1 MNLEINKLDL
11 MPEEIDDFR
20 LQFGQRAP
28 EALARDVV
36 KTFADQDYAAQIQND
51 PNFFSY
57 EKLQDGTATFYDFLS
72 PDYTVTMEGPDGAE
86 ERPIRDLNPVQR
98 SIFFKD
104 PDSIS
109 SLLTTAEKGS
119 LSRAFFSEF
128 FKTAPSVA
136 AGTKAAQLTAAQTF
150 RTPPKSLP
158 GFMLRAAPVA
168 ASFIG
173 GSLLLYE
180 GADALE
186 ELATGPDKP
195 ILPGQKQAVETVR
208 TLGGAGAGIQFPFL
222 FKEAGSRVA
231 RDIIKNLAE
240 DAPVPT
246 ATKFTATIEEML
258 ENMGRTARGSKTGA
272 ALTVGVESAAGA
284 GSAGGAYVAEGME
297 PGGTGLRLGSE
308 FLGGN
313 MFGLA
318 FAKMLPKAY
327 SNLRETGADKEASSF
342 LTKISEG
349 KKKKL
354 FARIDEL
361 YTKYDGD
368 YERMMNDLNNEETN
382 KILQEVFP
390 GVDFTA
396 AQRLEDNTGII
407 MGLEGEMATKN
418 PDLLAARKKAERNA
432 KTFFDKFIYG
442 LVEENTPESLR
453 TAAILRKALMSD
465 MMSRRLLNAV
475 DARIS
480 ARNRVLTGDE
490 RSGTPKARSSFS
502 LELADLLETQ
512 LAFARAREKEL
523 WSKTGGVDVFTPSE
537 VIDGDVMPSFITK
550 YEEFI
555 NELPAGYKEEFI
567 KATGGL
573 DSFVRDAKRR
583 LGLDI
588 KESIAEQNAIIQSV
602 DAQDSD
608 PVALIRTKFE
618 IPLSGAPLNRQIDR
632 MQNLISEIDKGRF
645 VGVGEEIQTLN
656 PETGATTT
664 GQFSIDL
671 KKGSESQKNFL
682 KVARAKLALL
692 KLEQAKLDPNRV
704 APVSA
709 KELFEVRSEVL
720 NSAALVASGAVLR
733 RGTANQAR
741 KLGEVAEAI
750 LDDLN
755 RMPDSELDAFNK
767 AKAFSASL
775 NDVYTRSIVGKARSK
790 DAMRGNRI
798 PPELLISTFVRSNP
812 DMVDLRVQQL
822 QGVAKFAEQQGF
834 EGADS
839 VFTSVNNIMEGAIR
853 TLRLQAM
860 NPDGS
865 INAGAL
871 ERFKRDNAELME
883 TFPNLKSDL
892 DNAVSAQRT
901 VETFEKRSE
910 AAKKISDS
918 QAYLATL
925 IGNSSPHLALTEA
938 LNFTPKNAKQA
949 DPIGGLRRLFRLT
962 SVKYKG
968 PDGKFL
974 PAAEQTAMREKINE
988 GYFNTILQHAMMESG
1003 GEGKT
1008 FDHVTF
1014 HRTLFEPLP
1023 GQGAGKLSLM
1033 DLAEDY
1039 GIMDKNQIRRIRTI
1053 SNQMV
1058 RLAVADAAG
1067 KLADPDLI
1075 KQAGPLFDFYVG
1087 MVGLAGGTKAY
1098 QALTGGTGGT
1108 ASISAAGYTKGIA
1121 LDFFKN
1127 IPASKRMEAIQMIF
1141 TDPEVAATLI
1151 RKPKNEK
1158 EGVKQT
1164 ERIVKLLTEKGFL
1177 TFGEMSPYLIREA
1190 GEDEDVGTGR
1200 TTPIPTPQG
1209 MSVSSVAPQPVP
1221 AQRVAPPTSTLASAA
1236 PVAPPPAASGPVNRE
1251 QYAALFPNDLASGMI
1266 RQQRTTLMADG
1277 GAVKHFATGGRA
1289 DGPNSESEGH
1299 SSHGFGDPNN
1309 DLGDQDRSMTIEER
1323 YRDNA
1328 ERLRRAGV
1336 KTTPYVSSDQGQPMT
1351 VSHRYLDNAAR
1362 ITPTVVTTPS
1372 EQVQNSLDR
1381 AGILSNISNLA
1392 ATSLANKTAPDV
1404 VSDFQNRLASGQF
1417 DKVPTT
1423 PAQARAEALRANNPT
1438 VASFAQP
1445 APVAGPFG
1453 ITTSTLNAVTNQPI
1467 GIGTL
1472 APSSKPFSVQ
1482 VGPGTFTPSYDP
1494 ATQSVMGT
1502 YQMRF
1507 ARGGAVHGGIASMIR
1522 RSR

>member
-1 MNLEINKLDL
+1 MNLEISKIDL
-11 MPEEIDDFR
+11 QPEEIDDFR

-36 KTFADQDYAAQIQND
+36 TTFADQDYAAQIQND

-72 PDYTVTMEGPDGAE
+72 PNYTVTMEGPDGPE

-109 SLLTTAEKGS
+109 ALLTTAEKGS
-119 LSRAFFSEF
+119 LSRAFFGEL

-136 AGTKAAQLTAAQTF
+136 AGTKAAQVTAAQTF
-150 RTPPKSLP
+150 RTPPKSAA

-186 ELATGPDKP
+186 ELAMGPDKP
-195 ILPGQKQAVETVR
+195 ILPGQKQAVEAMR
-208 TLGGAGAGIQFPFL
+208 TLGGATAGIQFPFL
-222 FKEAGSRVA
+222 FRETGNRVA
-231 RDIIKNLAE
+231 RDFLTNLAE

-246 ATKFTATIEEML
+246 ATKFTATVEEIL
-258 ENMGRTARGSKTGA
+258 ENMAKTARGTKGGA

-284 GSAGGAYVAEGME
+284 GSAGGAYVAEGAD
-297 PGGTGLRLGSE
+297 PGGTSMRLGFE

-313 MFGLA
+313 LFGLA
-318 FAKMLPKAY
+318 FAKLLPKGY
-327 SNLRETGADKEASSF
+327 SKLRETDADKEASDF
-342 LTKISEG
+342 LTKMSEG

-368 YERMMNDLNNEETN
+368 YERMMDDLNSEETN

-453 TAAILRKALMSD
+453 TAAILRKSLMED
-465 MMSRRLLNAV
+465 MMSRRLVNAV

-490 RSGTPKARSSFS
+490 RSGTPQARKTFS
-502 LELADLLETQ
+502 LDLANLLETQ
-512 LAFARAREKEL
+512 LGFARKREKEL

-537 VIDGDVMPSFITK
+537 VIDGDVTPSFITK
-550 YEEFI
+550 YDEFIKELPPGFREEFI
-555 NELPAGYKEEFI
+555 Q
-567 KATGGL
+567 ATGGL
-573 DSFVRDAKRR
+573 NEFVRDAKRR

-588 KESIAEQNAIIQSV
+588 KESIAEQNAIIQEV
-602 DAQDSD
+602 DALDTD
-608 PVALIRTKFE
+608 PVELIRTKFE
-618 IPLSGAPLNRQIDR
+618 IPLADAPLNRQIDR

-645 VGVGEEIQTLN
+645 VGIGEEIQTLN

-709 KELFEVRSEVL
+709 EELFIVRSEVL
-720 NSAALVASGAVLR
+720 NSAAQVASGAVLR

-741 KLGEVAEAI
+741 KLGEIAEAI

-755 RMPDSELDAFNK
+755 RMPDGVLDAFDK
-767 AKAFSASL
+767 ARAFSAAL
-775 NDVYTRSIVGKARSK
+775 NDVYTRSIVGKGRSK
-790 DAMRGNRI
+790 DAMRANRI

-834 EGADS
+834 EGADG

-853 TLRLQAM
+853 TLRIKAM

-883 TFPNLKSDL
+883 IFPNLKSDL

-901 VETFEKRSE
+901 VETFESRS
-910 AAKKISDS
+910 AASKKISDS

-962 SVKYKG
+962 SVQYKG
-968 PDGKFL
+968 PDGKLL
-974 PAAEQTAMREKINE
+974 PAAEQAAMRERINE
-988 GYFNTILQHAMMESG
+988 GYFNTILQHAMMEAG

-1014 HRTLFEPLP
+1014 HRTLFAPLP
-1023 GQGAGKLSLM
+1023 GQGAGKRSLV
-1033 DLAEDY
+1033 DLAESY
-1039 GIMDKNQIRRIRTI
+1039 GIMDENQIRRIRTI

-1058 RLAVADAAG
+1058 RIAAADAAG
-1067 KLADPDLI
+1067 KLADPDLV
-1075 KQAGPLFDFYVG
+1075 KQAGPIFDFYVG
-1087 MVGLAGGTKAY
+1087 MIGLAGGTKAY

-1108 ASISAAGYTKGIA
+1108 ASISAAGFTKGIA

-1127 IPASKRMEAIQMIF
+1127 IPASKRMETIQLIF
-1141 TDPEVAATLI
+1141 TDPELAATLI

-1158 EGVKQT
+1158 EGVNQA

-1177 TFGEMSPYLIREA
+1177 TFGEMSPFFIREA

-1209 MSVSSVAPQPVP
+1209 MSVSSVAPTAMPAPQPVP
-1221 AQRVAPPTSTLASAA
+1221 AQPVAPPPTTTLASAA
-1236 PVAPPPAASGPVNRE
+1236 PPPPPPAASGPVDRRRF
-1251 QYAALFPNDLASGMI
+1251 AAMFPEDRDLVEGIGS
-1266 RQQRTTLMADG
+1266 LMA
-1277 GAVKHFATGGRA
+1277 
-1289 DGPNSESEGH
+1289 
-1299 SSHGFGDPNN
+1299 
-1309 DLGDQDRSMTIEER
+1309 
-1323 YRDNA
+1323 
-1328 ERLRRAGV
+1328 
-1336 KTTPYVSSDQGQPMT
+1336 
-1351 VSHRYLDNAAR
+1351 
-1362 ITPTVVTTPS
+1362 
-1372 EQVQNSLDR
+1372 
-1381 AGILSNISNLA
+1381 
-1392 ATSLANKTAPDV
+1392 
-1404 VSDFQNRLASGQF
+1404 
-1417 DKVPTT
+1417 
-1423 PAQARAEALRANNPT
+1423 
-1438 VASFAQP
+1438 
-1445 APVAGPFG
+1445 
-1453 ITTSTLNAVTNQPI
+1453 
-1467 GIGTL
+1467 
-1472 APSSKPFSVQ
+1472 
-1482 VGPGTFTPSYDP
+1482 
-1494 ATQSVMGT
+1494 
-1502 YQMRF
+1502 
-1507 ARGGAVHGGIASMIR
+1507 
-1522 RSR
+1522 

>member
-1 MNLEINKLDL
+1 MNLEINKIDL
-11 MPEEIDDFR
+11 LPEEIDDFR
-20 LQFGQRAP
+20 LQFGQRAS

-36 KTFADQDYAAQIQND
+36 TTFADQDYAAQIQND

-72 PDYTVTMEGPDGAE
+72 PNYTVTMDGE

-109 SLLTTAEKGS
+109 ALLTTAEKGS
-119 LSRAFFSEF
+119 LSRAFFGEL

-136 AGTKAAQLTAAQTF
+136 AGTKAAQLTAAKTF
-150 RTPPKSLP
+150 RTPPKSRI
-158 GFMLRAAPVA
+158 GFIAKATPVV

-186 ELATGPDKP
+186 ELALGPDRP
-195 ILPGQKQAVETVR
+195 ILPGQKQAVEAMR
-208 TLGGAGAGIQFPFL
+208 TLGGATAGIQFPFL
-222 FKEAGSRVA
+222 FKEAGSRTA
-231 RDIIKNLAE
+231 RDIIANLAE
-240 DAPVPT
+240 DAPISS
-246 ATKFTATIEEML
+246 ALKFTATIEEML
-258 ENMGRTARGSKTGA
+258 ENMGRTARGTRGGA
-272 ALTVGVESAAGA
+272 ALTVGVESAAGV
-284 GSAGGAYVAEGME
+284 GSAGGAYVAEGMD
-297 PGGTGLRLGSE
+297 PGGTSLRLGSE

-313 MFGLA
+313 LFGLA

-327 SNLRETGADKEASSF
+327 SKLRETDADKEASDF
-342 LTKISEG
+342 LTKMSEG

-368 YERMMNDLNNEETN
+368 YERMMNDLNSEETN

-407 MGLEGEMATKN
+407 LGLEAEMATKN
-418 PDLLAARKKAERNA
+418 PDLLAARKKADRDA

-453 TAAILRKALMSD
+453 TAAILRKSLMED
-465 MMSRRLLNAV
+465 MMSRRLVNAV

-490 RSGTPKARSSFS
+490 RSGTPQARKTFS
-502 LELADLLETQ
+502 LDLANILETQ
-512 LAFARAREKEL
+512 LGFARKREKEL
-523 WSKTGGVDVFTPSE
+523 WSKTGGVNVFTPAE

-550 YEEFI
+550 YD
-555 NELPAGYKEEFI
+555 EFI
-567 KATGGL
+567 KELPPGYKKEFIDATGGL
-573 DSFVRDAKRR
+573 NEFVRDAKRR

-588 KESIAEQNAIIQSV
+588 KERIAEQNAIIREV
-602 DAQDSD
+602 DALDTD
-608 PVALIRTKFE
+608 PIELIRTKFE
-618 IPLSGAPLNRQIDR
+618 APLRGQPINRQIDR
-632 MQNLISEIDKGRF
+632 MEDLIDDIQLGKF
-645 VGVGEEIQTLN
+645 KGVGEEIQSLD
-656 PETGATTT
+656 PVTGETTT
-664 GQFSIDL
+664 GQFSIDI
-671 KKGSESQKNFL
+671 KGDSQKNFL
-682 KVARAKLALL
+682 TVAKAKLELL
-692 KLEQAKLDPNRV
+692 KLDRLKNDPNRV

-709 KELFEVRSEVL
+709 EELFTVRSEVL
-720 NSAALVASGAVLR
+720 NSAAQVASGAVLR

-741 KLGEVAEAI
+741 KLGEIAEAL

-755 RMPDSELDAFNK
+755 RMPDGELDAFDK
-767 AKAFSASL
+767 ARAYSAAL
-775 NDVYTRSIVGKARSK
+775 NDVYTRSIVGKGRSK
-790 DAMRGNRI
+790 DAMRANRI

-834 EGADS
+834 EGADG

-883 TFPNLKSDL
+883 IFPNLKSDL

-901 VETFEKRSE
+901 VETFESRS
-910 AAKKISDS
+910 AASKKISDS

-962 SVKYKG
+962 SVQYKG
-968 PDGKFL
+968 PDGKLL
-974 PAAEQTAMREKINE
+974 PAAEQAAMRERINE
-988 GYFNTILQHAMMESG
+988 GYFNTILQHAMMEAG

-1014 HRTLFEPLP
+1014 HRTLFAPLP
-1023 GQGAGKLSLM
+1023 GQGAGKRSLV
-1033 DLAEDY
+1033 DLAESY
-1039 GIMDKNQIRRIRTI
+1039 GIMDENQIRRIRTI

-1058 RLAVADAAG
+1058 RLAAADQAG
-1067 KLADPDLI
+1067 KLADPDLV

-1087 MVGLAGGTKAY
+1087 MIGLAGGTKAY

-1108 ASISAAGYTKGIA
+1108 ASISAAGFTKGIA

-1127 IPASKRMEAIQMIF
+1127 IPASKRMETIQLIF
-1141 TDPEVAATLI
+1141 TDPKLAATLI

-1158 EGVKQT
+1158 EGVNQA

-1177 TFGEMSPYLIREA
+1177 TFGEMSPFLIREA

-1200 TTPIPTPQG
+1200 TTPIPTPKG
-1209 MSVSSVAPQPVP
+1209 MSISSVAPTMMPPQPDP
-1221 AQRVAPPTSTLASAA
+1221 AQGVGRPTTTLASAA
-1236 PVAPPPAASGPVNRE
+1236 PQVQAPPPAASGRVDPERFK
-1251 QYAALFPNDLASGMI
+1251 AFFPND
-1266 RQQRTTLMADG
+1266 
-1277 GAVKHFATGGRA
+1277 
-1289 DGPNSESEGH
+1289 
-1299 SSHGFGDPNN
+1299 
-1309 DLGDQDRSMTIEER
+1309 
-1323 YRDNA
+1323 
-1328 ERLRRAGV
+1328 
-1336 KTTPYVSSDQGQPMT
+1336 
-1351 VSHRYLDNAAR
+1351 
-1362 ITPTVVTTPS
+1362 
-1372 EQVQNSLDR
+1372 
-1381 AGILSNISNLA
+1381 
-1392 ATSLANKTAPDV
+1392 
-1404 VSDFQNRLASGQF
+1404 
-1417 DKVPTT
+1417 
-1423 PAQARAEALRANNPT
+1423 
-1438 VASFAQP
+1438 
-1445 APVAGPFG
+1445 
-1453 ITTSTLNAVTNQPI
+1453 
-1467 GIGTL
+1467 GIGSL
-1472 APSSKPFSVQ
+1472 F
-1482 VGPGTFTPSYDP
+1482 G
-1494 ATQSVMGT
+1494 
-1502 YQMRF
+1502 
-1507 ARGGAVHGGIASMIR
+1507 
-1522 RSR
+1522 

>member
-1 MNLEINKLDL
+1 MNLEINKIDL
-11 MPEEIDDFR
+11 QPEEIDDFR
-20 LQFGQRAP
+20 LQFGQQAP

-36 KTFADQDYAAQIQND
+36 TTFADQDYAAQIQND

-72 PDYTVTMEGPDGAE
+72 PNYTVTMEGPDGPE

-109 SLLTTAEKGS
+109 ALLTTAEKGS
-119 LSRAFFSEF
+119 LSRAFFGEL

-136 AGTKAAQLTAAQTF
+136 AGTKAAQVTAAQTF
-150 RTPPKSLP
+150 RTPPKSFP
-158 GFMLRAAPVA
+158 TFMLRAAPVA

-186 ELATGPDKP
+186 ELAMGPDKP
-195 ILPGQKQAVETVR
+195 ILPGQKQAVEAMR
-208 TLGGAGAGIQFPFL
+208 TLGGATAGIQFPFL
-222 FKEAGSRVA
+222 FREAGNRVA
-231 RDIIKNLAE
+231 RDFLTNLAE

-246 ATKFTATIEEML
+246 ATKFTATVEEML
-258 ENMGRTARGSKTGA
+258 ENMAKTARGTKGGA
-272 ALTVGVESAAGA
+272 ALTVGVEGAAGA
-284 GSAGGAYVAEGME
+284 GSAGGAYVAEGAD
-297 PGGTGLRLGSE
+297 PGGTSMRLGFE

-313 MFGLA
+313 LFGLA
-318 FAKMLPKAY
+318 FAKMLPKGY
-327 SNLRETGADKEASSF
+327 SKLRETDADKEASDF
-342 LTKISEG
+342 LTKMSEG

-453 TAAILRKALMSD
+453 TAAILRKSLMED
-465 MMSRRLLNAV
+465 IMSRRLLNAV
-475 DARIS
+475 EARIS

-490 RSGTPKARSSFS
+490 RSGTPQARKTFS
-502 LELADLLETQ
+502 LDLANLLETQ
-512 LAFARAREKEL
+512 LGFARKREKEL
-523 WSKTGGVDVFTPSE
+523 WSATGGVDVFTPAE
-537 VIDGDVMPSFITK
+537 VIDGDVTPSFITK
-550 YEEFI
+550 YDEFI
-555 NELPAGYKEEFI
+555 NELPTGYREEFI

-573 DSFVRDAKRR
+573 HEFVRDAKRR

-618 IPLSGAPLNRQIDR
+618 IPLADAPLNRQIDR
-632 MQNLISEIDKGRF
+632 MQNLINEIDKGRF
-645 VGVGEEIQTLN
+645 VGQGEEIQTLN
-656 PETGATTT
+656 PETGETTT

-671 KKGSESQKNFL
+671 KKGSDSQKNFL

-709 KELFEVRSEVL
+709 EELFTVRSEVL
-720 NSAALVASGAVLR
+720 NSAAQVASGAVLR

-741 KLGEVAEAI
+741 KLGEIAEAI

-755 RMPDSELDAFNK
+755 RMPDGELDAFDK
-767 AKAFSASL
+767 ARAFSAAL
-775 NDVYTRSIVGKARSK
+775 NDVYTRSIVGKGRAK

-798 PPELLISTFVRSNP
+798 PPELLISTFVRGNP

-822 QGVAKFAEQQGF
+822 HGVAKFAEQQGF
-834 EGADS
+834 EGADG

-871 ERFKRDNAELME
+871 ERYKRDNAELLE
-883 TFPNLKSDL
+883 IFPNLKSDL

-901 VETFEKRSE
+901 VETFESRS
-910 AAKKISDS
+910 AASKKISDS

-962 SVKYKG
+962 SVQYKG
-968 PDGKFL
+968 PDGKLL
-974 PAAEQTAMREKINE
+974 PAAEQAAMRERINE
-988 GYFNTILQHAMMESG
+988 GYFNTILQHAMMEAG

-1014 HRTLFEPLP
+1014 HRTLFAPLP
-1023 GQGAGKLSLM
+1023 GQGAGKTSLV
-1033 DLAEDY
+1033 DLAESY
-1039 GIMDKNQIRRIRTI
+1039 GIMDENQIRRIRTI

-1058 RLAVADAAG
+1058 RLAAADQAG
-1067 KLADPDLI
+1067 KLADPDLV
-1075 KQAGPLFDFYVG
+1075 KEAGPIFDFYVG
-1087 MVGLAGGTKAY
+1087 MIGLAGGTKAY

-1108 ASISAAGYTKGIA
+1108 ASISAAGFTKGIA

-1127 IPASKRMEAIQMIF
+1127 IPASKRMETIQLIF
-1141 TDPEVAATLI
+1141 TDPEFAATLI

-1158 EGVKQT
+1158 EGVSQA

-1177 TFGEMSPYLIREA
+1177 TFGEMSPFFIREA

-1209 MSVSSVAPQPVP
+1209 MSVSSVAPTAMPAPQPVP
-1221 AQRVAPPTSTLASAA
+1221 AQPVAPPPTTTLASAA
-1236 PVAPPPAASGPVNRE
+1236 PPPPPPAAPGPVDR
-1251 QYAALFPNDLASGMI
+1251 QRYAAMFPGDIASGMI
-1266 RQQRTTLMADG
+1266 RQQ
-1277 GAVKHFATGGRA
+1277 
-1289 DGPNSESEGH
+1289 
-1299 SSHGFGDPNN
+1299 
-1309 DLGDQDRSMTIEER
+1309 
-1323 YRDNA
+1323 
-1328 ERLRRAGV
+1328 
-1336 KTTPYVSSDQGQPMT
+1336 
-1351 VSHRYLDNAAR
+1351 
-1362 ITPTVVTTPS
+1362 
-1372 EQVQNSLDR
+1372 
-1381 AGILSNISNLA
+1381 
-1392 ATSLANKTAPDV
+1392 
-1404 VSDFQNRLASGQF
+1404 
-1417 DKVPTT
+1417 
-1423 PAQARAEALRANNPT
+1423 
-1438 VASFAQP
+1438 
-1445 APVAGPFG
+1445 
-1453 ITTSTLNAVTNQPI
+1453 
-1467 GIGTL
+1467 GIGSL
-1472 APSSKPFSVQ
+1472 
-1482 VGPGTFTPSYDP
+1482 
-1494 ATQSVMGT
+1494 MG
-1502 YQMRF
+1502 
-1507 ARGGAVHGGIASMIR
+1507 
-1522 RSR
+1522 

>member
-1 MNLEINKLDL
+1 MNLEISKIDL
-11 MPEEIDDFR
+11 QPEEIDDFR

-36 KTFADQDYAAQIQND
+36 TTFADQDYAAQIQND

-72 PDYTVTMEGPDGAE
+72 PNYTVTMEGPDGPE

-109 SLLTTAEKGS
+109 ALLTTAEKGS
-119 LSRAFFSEF
+119 LSRAFFGEL

-136 AGTKAAQLTAAQTF
+136 AGTKAAQVTAAQTF
-150 RTPPKSLP
+150 RTPPKSAA

-186 ELATGPDKP
+186 ELAMGPDKP
-195 ILPGQKQAVETVR
+195 ILPGQKQAVEAMR
-208 TLGGAGAGIQFPFL
+208 TLGGATAGIQFPFL
-222 FKEAGSRVA
+222 FRETGNRVA
-231 RDIIKNLAE
+231 RDFLTNLAE

-246 ATKFTATIEEML
+246 ATKFTATVEEIL
-258 ENMGRTARGSKTGA
+258 ENMAKTARGTKGGA

-284 GSAGGAYVAEGME
+284 GSAGGAYVAEGAD
-297 PGGTGLRLGSE
+297 PGGTSMRLGFE

-313 MFGLA
+313 LFGLA
-318 FAKMLPKAY
+318 FAKLLPKGY
-327 SNLRETGADKEASSF
+327 SKLRETDADKEASDF
-342 LTKISEG
+342 LTKMSEG

-368 YERMMNDLNNEETN
+368 YERMMDDLNNEETN

-453 TAAILRKALMSD
+453 TAAILRKSLMED
-465 MMSRRLLNAV
+465 MMSRRLVNAV

-490 RSGTPKARSSFS
+490 RSGTPQARKTFS
-502 LELADLLETQ
+502 LDLANLLETQ
-512 LAFARAREKEL
+512 LGFARKREKEL

-537 VIDGDVMPSFITK
+537 VIDGDVTPSFITK
-550 YEEFI
+550 YDEFIKELPPGFREEFI
-555 NELPAGYKEEFI
+555 Q
-567 KATGGL
+567 ATGGL
-573 DSFVRDAKRR
+573 NEFVRDAKRR

-588 KESIAEQNAIIQSV
+588 KEGIAEQNAIIQEV
-602 DAQDSD
+602 DALDTD
-608 PVALIRTKFE
+608 PVELIRTKFE
-618 IPLSGAPLNRQIDR
+618 IPLIDAPLNQQIDR
-632 MQNLISEIDKGRF
+632 MEDLIDSIKKGKF
-645 VGVGEEIQTLN
+645 KGIGEEIQTLN

-671 KKGSESQKNFL
+671 KGDSQKNFL
-682 KVARAKLALL
+682 RVARAKLQLL
-692 KLEQAKLDPNRV
+692 KLERLKNDPNRV

-709 KELFEVRSEVL
+709 EELFIVRSEVL
-720 NSAALVASGAVLR
+720 NSAAQVASGAVLR

-741 KLGEVAEAI
+741 KLGEIAEAI

-755 RMPDSELDAFNK
+755 RMPDGVLDAFDK
-767 AKAFSASL
+767 ARAFSAAL
-775 NDVYTRSIVGKARSK
+775 NDVYTRSIVGKGRSK
-790 DAMRGNRI
+790 DAMRANRI

-834 EGADS
+834 EGADG

-853 TLRLQAM
+853 TLRIKAM

-883 TFPNLKSDL
+883 IFPNLKSDL

-901 VETFEKRSE
+901 VETFESRS
-910 AAKKISDS
+910 AASKKISDS

-962 SVKYKG
+962 SVQYKG
-968 PDGKFL
+968 PDGKLL
-974 PAAEQTAMREKINE
+974 PAAEQAAMRERINE
-988 GYFNTILQHAMMESG
+988 GYFNTILQHAMMEAG

-1014 HRTLFEPLP
+1014 HRTLFAPLP
-1023 GQGAGKLSLM
+1023 GQGAGKRSLV
-1033 DLAEDY
+1033 DLAESY
-1039 GIMDKNQIRRIRTI
+1039 GIMDENQIRRIRTI

-1058 RLAVADAAG
+1058 RIAAADAAG
-1067 KLADPDLI
+1067 KLADPDLV
-1075 KQAGPLFDFYVG
+1075 KQAGPIFDFYVG
-1087 MVGLAGGTKAY
+1087 MIGLAGGTKAY

-1108 ASISAAGYTKGIA
+1108 ASISAAGFTKGIA

-1127 IPASKRMEAIQMIF
+1127 IPASKRMETIQLIF
-1141 TDPEVAATLI
+1141 TDPELAATLI

-1158 EGVKQT
+1158 EGVNQA

-1177 TFGEMSPYLIREA
+1177 TFGEMSPFFIREA

-1209 MSVSSVAPQPVP
+1209 MSVSSVAPTAMPAPQPVP
-1221 AQRVAPPTSTLASAA
+1221 AQPVAPPPTTTLASAA
-1236 PVAPPPAASGPVNRE
+1236 PPPPPPAASGPVDRRRF
-1251 QYAALFPNDLASGMI
+1251 AAMFPEDRDLVEGIGS
-1266 RQQRTTLMADG
+1266 LMA
-1277 GAVKHFATGGRA
+1277 
-1289 DGPNSESEGH
+1289 
-1299 SSHGFGDPNN
+1299 
-1309 DLGDQDRSMTIEER
+1309 
-1323 YRDNA
+1323 
-1328 ERLRRAGV
+1328 
-1336 KTTPYVSSDQGQPMT
+1336 
-1351 VSHRYLDNAAR
+1351 
-1362 ITPTVVTTPS
+1362 
-1372 EQVQNSLDR
+1372 
-1381 AGILSNISNLA
+1381 
-1392 ATSLANKTAPDV
+1392 
-1404 VSDFQNRLASGQF
+1404 
-1417 DKVPTT
+1417 
-1423 PAQARAEALRANNPT
+1423 
-1438 VASFAQP
+1438 
-1445 APVAGPFG
+1445 
-1453 ITTSTLNAVTNQPI
+1453 
-1467 GIGTL
+1467 
-1472 APSSKPFSVQ
+1472 
-1482 VGPGTFTPSYDP
+1482 
-1494 ATQSVMGT
+1494 
-1502 YQMRF
+1502 
-1507 ARGGAVHGGIASMIR
+1507 
-1522 RSR
+1522 

>member
-1 MNLEINKLDL
+1 MNLEISKIDL
-11 MPEEIDDFR
+11 QPEEIDDFR

-36 KTFADQDYAAQIQND
+36 TTFADQDYAAQIQND

-72 PDYTVTMEGPDGAE
+72 PNYTVTMEGPDGPE

-109 SLLTTAEKGS
+109 ALLTTAEKGS
-119 LSRAFFSEF
+119 LSRAFFGEL

-136 AGTKAAQLTAAQTF
+136 AGTKAAQVTAAQTF
-150 RTPPKSLP
+150 RTPPKSAA

-186 ELATGPDKP
+186 ELAMGPDKP
-195 ILPGQKQAVETVR
+195 ILPGQKQAVEAMR
-208 TLGGAGAGIQFPFL
+208 TLGGATAGIQFPFL
-222 FKEAGSRVA
+222 FRETGNRVA
-231 RDIIKNLAE
+231 RDFLTNLAE

-246 ATKFTATIEEML
+246 ATKFTATVEEIL
-258 ENMGRTARGSKTGA
+258 ENMAKTARGTKGGA

-284 GSAGGAYVAEGME
+284 GSAGGAYVAEGAD
-297 PGGTGLRLGSE
+297 PGGTSMRLGFE

-313 MFGLA
+313 LFGLA
-318 FAKMLPKAY
+318 FAKLLPKGY
-327 SNLRETGADKEASSF
+327 SKLRETDADKEASDF
-342 LTKISEG
+342 LTKMSEG

-368 YERMMNDLNNEETN
+368 YERMMDDLNNEETN

-453 TAAILRKALMSD
+453 TAAILRKSLMED
-465 MMSRRLLNAV
+465 MMSRRLVNAV

-490 RSGTPKARSSFS
+490 RSGTPQARKTFS
-502 LELADLLETQ
+502 LDLANLLETQ
-512 LAFARAREKEL
+512 LGFARKREKEL

-537 VIDGDVMPSFITK
+537 VIDGDVTPSFITK
-550 YEEFI
+550 YDEFI
-555 NELPAGYKEEFI
+555 NELPPGFKEEFI
-567 KATGGL
+567 QATGGL
-573 DSFVRDAKRR
+573 NEFVRDAKRR

-588 KESIAEQNAIIQSV
+588 KEGIAEQNAIIQEV
-602 DAQDSD
+602 DALDTD
-608 PVALIRTKFE
+608 PVELIRTKFE
-618 IPLSGAPLNRQIDR
+618 IPLIDAPLNQQIDR
-632 MQNLISEIDKGRF
+632 MEDLIDSIKKGKF
-645 VGVGEEIQTLN
+645 KGIGEEIQTLN

-671 KKGSESQKNFL
+671 KGDSQKNFL
-682 KVARAKLALL
+682 RVARAKLQLL
-692 KLEQAKLDPNRV
+692 KLERLKNDPNRV

-709 KELFEVRSEVL
+709 EELFIVRSEVL
-720 NSAALVASGAVLR
+720 NSAAQVASGAVLR

-741 KLGEVAEAI
+741 KLGEIAEAI

-755 RMPDSELDAFNK
+755 RMPDGVLDAFDK
-767 AKAFSASL
+767 ARAFSAAL
-775 NDVYTRSIVGKARSK
+775 NDVYTRSIVGKGRSK
-790 DAMRGNRI
+790 DAMRANRI

-834 EGADS
+834 EGADG

-853 TLRLQAM
+853 TLRIKAM

-883 TFPNLKSDL
+883 IFPNLKSDL

-901 VETFEKRSE
+901 VETFESRS
-910 AAKKISDS
+910 AASKKISDS

-962 SVKYKG
+962 SVQYKG
-968 PDGKFL
+968 PDGKLL
-974 PAAEQTAMREKINE
+974 PAAEQAAMRERINE
-988 GYFNTILQHAMMESG
+988 GYFNTILQHAMMEAG

-1014 HRTLFEPLP
+1014 HRTLFAPLP
-1023 GQGAGKLSLM
+1023 GQGAGKRSLV
-1033 DLAEDY
+1033 DLAESY
-1039 GIMDKNQIRRIRTI
+1039 GIMDENQIRRIRTI

-1058 RLAVADAAG
+1058 RIAAADAAG
-1067 KLADPDLI
+1067 KLADPDLV
-1075 KQAGPLFDFYVG
+1075 KQAGPIFDFYVG
-1087 MVGLAGGTKAY
+1087 MIGLAGGTKAY

-1108 ASISAAGYTKGIA
+1108 ASISAAGFTKGIA

-1127 IPASKRMEAIQMIF
+1127 IPASKRMETIQLIF
-1141 TDPEVAATLI
+1141 TDPELAATLI

-1158 EGVKQT
+1158 EGVNQA

-1177 TFGEMSPYLIREA
+1177 TFGEMSPFFIREA

-1209 MSVSSVAPQPVP
+1209 MSVSSVAPTAMPAPQPVP
-1221 AQRVAPPTSTLASAA
+1221 AQPVAPPPTTTLASAA
-1236 PVAPPPAASGPVNRE
+1236 PPPPPPAASGPVDRRRF
-1251 QYAALFPNDLASGMI
+1251 AAMFPEDRDLVEGIGS
-1266 RQQRTTLMADG
+1266 LMA
-1277 GAVKHFATGGRA
+1277 
-1289 DGPNSESEGH
+1289 
-1299 SSHGFGDPNN
+1299 
-1309 DLGDQDRSMTIEER
+1309 
-1323 YRDNA
+1323 
-1328 ERLRRAGV
+1328 
-1336 KTTPYVSSDQGQPMT
+1336 
-1351 VSHRYLDNAAR
+1351 
-1362 ITPTVVTTPS
+1362 
-1372 EQVQNSLDR
+1372 
-1381 AGILSNISNLA
+1381 
-1392 ATSLANKTAPDV
+1392 
-1404 VSDFQNRLASGQF
+1404 
-1417 DKVPTT
+1417 
-1423 PAQARAEALRANNPT
+1423 
-1438 VASFAQP
+1438 
-1445 APVAGPFG
+1445 
-1453 ITTSTLNAVTNQPI
+1453 
-1467 GIGTL
+1467 
-1472 APSSKPFSVQ
+1472 
-1482 VGPGTFTPSYDP
+1482 
-1494 ATQSVMGT
+1494 
-1502 YQMRF
+1502 
-1507 ARGGAVHGGIASMIR
+1507 
-1522 RSR
+1522 

>member
-1 MNLEINKLDL
+1 MNLEISKIDL
-11 MPEEIDDFR
+11 QPEEIDDFR

-36 KTFADQDYAAQIQND
+36 TTFADQDYAAQIQND

-72 PDYTVTMEGPDGAE
+72 PNYTVTMEGPDGPE

-109 SLLTTAEKGS
+109 ALLTTAEKGS
-119 LSRAFFSEF
+119 LSRAFFGEL

-136 AGTKAAQLTAAQTF
+136 AGTKAAQVTAAQTF
-150 RTPPKSLP
+150 RTPPKSAA

-186 ELATGPDKP
+186 ELAMGPDKP
-195 ILPGQKQAVETVR
+195 ILPGQKQAVEAMR
-208 TLGGAGAGIQFPFL
+208 TLGGATAGIQFPFL
-222 FKEAGSRVA
+222 FREAGNRVA
-231 RDIIKNLAE
+231 RDFLTNLAE

-246 ATKFTATIEEML
+246 ATKFTATVEEIL
-258 ENMGRTARGSKTGA
+258 ENMAKTARGTKGGA

-284 GSAGGAYVAEGME
+284 GSAGGAYVAEGAD
-297 PGGTGLRLGSE
+297 PGGTSMRLGFE

-313 MFGLA
+313 LFGLA
-318 FAKMLPKAY
+318 FAKLLPKGY
-327 SNLRETGADKEASSF
+327 SKLRETDADKEASDF
-342 LTKISEG
+342 LTKMSEG

-368 YERMMNDLNNEETN
+368 YERMMDDLNSEETN

-453 TAAILRKALMSD
+453 TAAILRKSLMED
-465 MMSRRLLNAV
+465 MMSRRLVNAV

-490 RSGTPKARSSFS
+490 RSGTPQARKTFS
-502 LELADLLETQ
+502 LDLANLLETQ
-512 LAFARAREKEL
+512 LGFARKREKEL

-537 VIDGDVMPSFITK
+537 VIDGDVTPSFITK
-550 YEEFI
+550 YDEFI
-555 NELPAGYKEEFI
+555 NELPPGFKEEFI
-567 KATGGL
+567 QATGGL
-573 DSFVRDAKRR
+573 NEFVRDAKRR

-588 KESIAEQNAIIQSV
+588 KEGIAEQNAIIQEV
-602 DAQDSD
+602 DALDTD
-608 PVALIRTKFE
+608 PVELIRTKFE
-618 IPLSGAPLNRQIDR
+618 IPLIDAPLNQQIDR
-632 MQNLISEIDKGRF
+632 MEDLIDSIKKGKF
-645 VGVGEEIQTLN
+645 KGIGEEIQTLN

-671 KKGSESQKNFL
+671 KGDSQKNFL
-682 KVARAKLALL
+682 RVARAKLQLL
-692 KLEQAKLDPNRV
+692 KLERLKNDPNRV

-709 KELFEVRSEVL
+709 EELFIVRSEVL
-720 NSAALVASGAVLR
+720 NSAAQVASGAVLR

-741 KLGEVAEAI
+741 KLGEIAEAI

-755 RMPDSELDAFNK
+755 RMPDGVLDAFDK
-767 AKAFSASL
+767 ARAFSAAL
-775 NDVYTRSIVGKARSK
+775 NDVYTRSIVGKGRSK
-790 DAMRGNRI
+790 DAMRANRI

-834 EGADS
+834 EGADG

-853 TLRLQAM
+853 TLRIKAM

-883 TFPNLKSDL
+883 IFPNLKSDL

-901 VETFEKRSE
+901 VETFESRS
-910 AAKKISDS
+910 AASKKISDS

-962 SVKYKG
+962 SVQYKG
-968 PDGKFL
+968 PDGKLL
-974 PAAEQTAMREKINE
+974 PAAEQAAMRERINE
-988 GYFNTILQHAMMESG
+988 GYFNTILQHAMMEAG

-1014 HRTLFEPLP
+1014 HRTLFAPLP
-1023 GQGAGKLSLM
+1023 GQGAGKRSLV
-1033 DLAEDY
+1033 DLAESY
-1039 GIMDKNQIRRIRTI
+1039 GIMDENQIRRIRTI

-1058 RLAVADAAG
+1058 RIAAADAAG
-1067 KLADPDLI
+1067 KLADPDLV
-1075 KQAGPLFDFYVG
+1075 KQAGPIFDFYVG
-1087 MVGLAGGTKAY
+1087 MIGLAGGTKAY

-1108 ASISAAGYTKGIA
+1108 ASISAAGFTKGIA

-1127 IPASKRMEAIQMIF
+1127 IPASKRMETIQLIF
-1141 TDPEVAATLI
+1141 TDPELAATLI

-1158 EGVKQT
+1158 EGVNQA

-1177 TFGEMSPYLIREA
+1177 TFGEMSPFFIREA

-1209 MSVSSVAPQPVP
+1209 MSVSSVAPTAMPAPQPVP
-1221 AQRVAPPTSTLASAA
+1221 AQPVAPPPTTTLASAA
-1236 PVAPPPAASGPVNRE
+1236 PPPPPPAASGPVDRRRF
-1251 QYAALFPNDLASGMI
+1251 AAMFPEDRDLVEGIGS
-1266 RQQRTTLMADG
+1266 LMA
-1277 GAVKHFATGGRA
+1277 
-1289 DGPNSESEGH
+1289 
-1299 SSHGFGDPNN
+1299 
-1309 DLGDQDRSMTIEER
+1309 
-1323 YRDNA
+1323 
-1328 ERLRRAGV
+1328 
-1336 KTTPYVSSDQGQPMT
+1336 
-1351 VSHRYLDNAAR
+1351 
-1362 ITPTVVTTPS
+1362 
-1372 EQVQNSLDR
+1372 
-1381 AGILSNISNLA
+1381 
-1392 ATSLANKTAPDV
+1392 
-1404 VSDFQNRLASGQF
+1404 
-1417 DKVPTT
+1417 
-1423 PAQARAEALRANNPT
+1423 
-1438 VASFAQP
+1438 
-1445 APVAGPFG
+1445 
-1453 ITTSTLNAVTNQPI
+1453 
-1467 GIGTL
+1467 
-1472 APSSKPFSVQ
+1472 
-1482 VGPGTFTPSYDP
+1482 
-1494 ATQSVMGT
+1494 
-1502 YQMRF
+1502 
-1507 ARGGAVHGGIASMIR
+1507 
-1522 RSR
+1522 